1 MPQNCLKP
9 LETFFPQMQ
18 MQNAPYLGMKEQVG
32 CPKLASV
39 LYFSVV
45 CTDEVSVANHL
56 EELASPVLD
65 TTFYYILFALS
76 VLAAAL
82 GQFLLNHEL
91 HGDYGLRMFQF
102 FYSNKRYNSWFVEGR
117 CNN

>member
-1 MPQNCLKP
+1 
-9 LETFFPQMQ
+9 MQ

-102 FYSNKRYNSWFVEGR
+102 FFTAIRDYSCFVRGQSI
-117 CNN
+117 N